1 VAESVPEL
9 DGPAIEV
16 AGLSM
21 SFGPVVALDAVSLTI
36 PRGAVFGLLGPNGAG
51 KTTTVRILNGVL
63 DPSSVKRLSVLGHDV
78 RWEAEA
84 VRPQVGVQTDTN
96 LYERLS
102 ARGNL
107 ELFGRLY
114 GMSRTSVRARA
125 DQLLDMFGLTDR
137 AAERVE
143 RFSKGMK
150 QKLLIARALVA
161 RPRLVYLDEPTAG
174 LDPEASH
181 ELMTYITRVS
191 REAHT
196 TFFITSHRLD
206 EMEDVCTG
214 VAILAGGRIRSAGSP
229 EQVARAAIPRVRVR
243 VTPLPGAAMTAAD
256 LASVPGVKRI
266 VERGGTFAADLVEEG
281 AVPSFLRAVA
291 ALPFDLL
298 GVSEEPPTLQEAYLA
313 LVGAQSDALERQAV

>member
-1 VAESVPEL
+1 VDDSLAGL

-21 SFGPVVALDAVSLTI
+21 SFGPLVALDSVDLVI

-63 DPSSVKRLSVLGHDV
+63 DPSSVGRLNVLGHDV
-78 RWEAEA
+78 RSEAEA

-102 ARGNL
+102 ARENL
-107 ELFGRLY
+107 ALFGRLY
-114 GMSRTSVRARA
+114 GMREAAIGSRV

-137 AAERVE
+137 AAELVE
-143 RFSKGMK
+143 RYSKGMK

-191 REAHT
+191 REANT
-196 TFFITSHRLD
+196 TFFITSHRLE
-206 EMEDVCTG
+206 EMEGVCTA
-214 VAILAGGRIRSAGSP
+214 VAILAGGRIRAAGPP
-229 EQVARAAIPRVRVR
+229 ERVARAAVPRVRVR
-243 VTPLPGAAMTAAD
+243 VTPVPGSGMSAAD
-256 LASVPGVKRI
+256 LSALPGVKT
-266 VERGGTFAADLVEEG
+266 VTALPGGFAADLIDEG
-281 AVPSFLRAVA
+281 AVSPFLRAAA

-298 GVSEEPPTLQEAYLA
+298 GVAEEPPTLQEAYLA
-313 LVGAQSDALERQAV
+313 LVGTQRDVGERQGV